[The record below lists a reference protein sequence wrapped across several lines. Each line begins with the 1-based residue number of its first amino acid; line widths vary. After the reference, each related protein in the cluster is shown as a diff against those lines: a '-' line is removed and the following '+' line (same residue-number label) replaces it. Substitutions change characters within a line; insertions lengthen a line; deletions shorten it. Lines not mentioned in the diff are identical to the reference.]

1 MLRSRPT
8 WRVLCYSAEDPPA
21 QRGLVLVDAI
31 DGEVVQ
37 FFVEAN
43 PESSRRR
50 RLERHVGIDL
60 SATGHVMRVGLG

>member
-1 MLRSRPT
+1 
-8 WRVLCYSAEDPPA
+8 VLCYSAEDPPV

-43 PESSRRR
+43 PEMEP
-50 RLERHVGIDL
+50 LPG
-60 SATGHVMRVGLG
+60 